1 MFNRRLLIDS
11 GGEQQTYSVLEI
23 HVDTPDGDHVR
34 LARVELTYNG
44 ESNLSNTDN
53 KGIAVF
59 YGVPTGTEISYT
71 ITAAGYNAATG
82 KCIIPTDAEYETEYV
97 FLSPLVNYDF
107 KLTIGQN
114 YDVEMGLYQSGFL
127 KNDFG
132 GISPAQFMQHTIE
145 KVGIAAIMDT
155 MTGMYMANTLT
166 VALTVALTGDTRS
179 SISQITIYVADS
191 MYTLNIVIYNGG
203 VTYYSFVMSDDN
215 TVIDYFDRMNGQTVD
230 IQLIDQ

>member
-34 LARVELTYNG
+34 SARVELTYNG
-44 ESNLSNTDN
+44 ESNLANTDK

-82 KCIIPTDAEYETEYV
+82 KWIIPTDVEYKTEYV
-97 FLSPLVNYDF
+97 VLSPLVNYDF
-107 KLTIGQN
+107 KLTIGQK
-114 YDVEMGLYQSGFL
+114 YDVEMGFYQSGFF

-145 KVGIAAIMDT
+145 KVGIDAIMDT
-155 MTGMYMANTLT
+155 MTGMYTANT
-166 VALTVALTGDTRS
+166 LTVALTGDTRS

-191 MYTLNIVIYNGG
+191 IYTLNPVIYNGG
-203 VTYYSFVMSDDN
+203 VTYYSFEMLNDT
-215 TVIDYFDRMNGQTVD
+215 TVIDYFDRRNGQTVD

>member
-11 GGEQQTYSVLEI
+11 GGKQQTYSVLEI

-34 LARVELTYNG
+34 SARVELTYNG
-44 ESNLSNTDN
+44 ESNLANTDN

-82 KCIIPTDAEYETEYV
+82 KWIIPTDVEYETEYV
-97 FLSPLVNYDF
+97 VLSPLVNYDF

-114 YDVEMGLYQSGFL
+114 YDVEMGFYQSGFF

-145 KVGIAAIMDT
+145 KVGIDAIMDT

-166 VALTVALTGDTRS
+166 VALTGDTRS
-179 SISQITIYVADS
+179 DISQITIYIADS
-191 MYTLNIVIYNGG
+191 MYTLNNVKYINNK
-203 VTYYSFVMSDDN
+203 TYYYIEMNQDTTIFS
-215 TVIDYFDRMNGQTVD
+215 YFDKMDGETVD
-230 IQLIDQ
+230 IQLIDE

>member
-23 HVDTPDGDHVR
+23 HVDTADGGHVR

-44 ESNLSNTDN
+44 ESNLANTDN

-82 KCIIPTDAEYETEYV
+82 KWIIPTDVEYETEYV
-97 FLSPLVNYDF
+97 VLSPLVNYNF

-114 YDVEMGLYQSGFL
+114 YDVEMGFYQSGFK

-145 KVGIAAIMDT
+145 KVTIKEIMDT
-155 MTGMYMANTLT
+155 TTGRSLNNP
-166 VALTVALTGDTRS
+166 LTVALTGDTRS

-191 MYTLNIVIYNGG
+191 MYTLNTFFYNGG
-203 VTYYSFVMSDDN
+203 VTYYSRVMGNDN
-215 TVIDYFDRMNGQTVD
+215 TVIDYFNRMNGQTVD
-230 IQLIDQ
+230 IQLIDK

>member
-34 LARVELTYNG
+34 SARVELTYNG
-44 ESNLSNTDN
+44 ESNLANTDN

-59 YGVPTGTEISYT
+59 YGVPTGTKISYT

-82 KCIIPTDAEYETEYV
+82 KWIIPTDVEYETEYV
-97 FLSPLVNYDF
+97 VLSPLVNYNF

-114 YDVEMGLYQSGFL
+114 YDVEMGFYQSGFF

-132 GISPAQFMQHTIE
+132 GINPAQFMQHTI
-145 KVGIAAIMDT
+145 KKSWNRRDNGYNDRYVYGKHV
-155 MTGMYMANTLT
+155 N
-166 VALTVALTGDTRS
+166 S
-179 SISQITIYVADS
+179 SVNRRYPEFYKSNNN
-191 MYTLNIVIYNGG
+191 LCG
-203 VTYYSFVMSDDN
+203 
-215 TVIDYFDRMNGQTVD
+215 
-230 IQLIDQ
+230 